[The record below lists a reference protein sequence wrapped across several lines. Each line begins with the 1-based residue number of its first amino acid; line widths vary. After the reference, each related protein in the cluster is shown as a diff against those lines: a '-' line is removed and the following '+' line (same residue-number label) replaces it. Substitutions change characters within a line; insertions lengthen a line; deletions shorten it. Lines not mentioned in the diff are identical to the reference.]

1 MNKIKL
7 FVIALVA
14 MCGFSAC
21 EKDCDHNFIEV
32 DYNKALVG
40 TWTCLQNGYAE
51 ALVISADGSAVSTGI
66 EDGEYWEGIKGNI
79 KTINNKMTMT
89 FEDGDNWEGR
99 FEMLSGEAFTIF
111 EEDGETFT
119 YRYCEEDLSDEIVG
133 MWVCNDGL
141 PGVENDMGI
150 KTFTENGKMA
160 LTTPTSE
167 FISKDFVNVE
177 SDYKVVGNLLFMMLP
192 KQNVAEGKAPY
203 LVSELTYIPNG
214 TSLGDILVETSY
226 VTFNDG
232 DVIYSISSWLRI
244 KQGLDLPGQ
253 KYDYIKTFVSNVK
266 GEDKDIE
273 FMGYTF
279 NFAKMDGSGL
289 DKMLKAILFNVEF
302 QSADTLCYSYQ
313 YNNNVETF
321 KAPIEVDGNKMTIKM
336 SKKVSTLKDVVLY
349 TFQDADCSQ
358 MHFYM
363 HKTAFVNFYTNM
375 QAMLLAGTDEQFDI
389 TDAEAVNAIYN
400 TINDAVETINLSLV
414 MSKSAKAN

>member
-1 MNKIKL
+1 MKKIKL

-21 EKDCDHNFIEV
+21 SEDCDHNFIEY
-32 DYNKALVG
+32 DYSKDLVG

-111 EEDGETFT
+111 EENGETFT
-119 YRYCEEDLSDEIVG
+119 YNYCANDLSDEVVG
-133 MWVCNDGL
+133 MWVCNDSWTDDIAVQTYSNDGKSTITTAVGL
-141 PGVENDMGI
+141 VTDNSLVNQESEYKVIGDLVFRKIPAEDNFRYIVARIVYTPDATEMGDVMTHMMYI
-150 KTFTENGKMA
+150 PSENG
-160 LTTPTSE
+160 
-167 FISKDFVNVE
+167 
-177 SDYKVVGNLLFMMLP
+177 
-192 KQNVAEGKAPY
+192 
-203 LVSELTYIPNG
+203 
-214 TSLGDILVETSY
+214 
-226 VTFNDG
+226 
-232 DVIYSISSWLRI
+232 VIENIGSWLRI
-244 KQGLDLPGQ
+244 KQSLDLPGQ

-336 SKKVSTLKDVVLY
+336 SKKVPTLKDVVLY

-389 TDAEAVNAIYN
+389 TDANAVNAIYN

>member
-1 MNKIKL
+1 MIL
-7 FVIALVA
+7 ALVA

-21 EKDCDHNFIEV
+21 SEDCDHNFIEV

-40 TWTCLQNGYAE
+40 TWTCFQNGYAD

-66 EDGEYWEGIKGNI
+66 EDGEYWEDVRGNI

-111 EEDGETFT
+111 EENGETFT
-119 YRYCEEDLSDEIVG
+119 YRFCKEDLSKEIVG
-133 MWVCNDGL
+133 MWISMDKAFGNEEESV
-141 PGVENDMGI
+141 I
-150 KTFTENGKMA
+150 IFTYDENGKTYFTGFAPEIDGYFTQAESNYKIIGDLKISSVEGDSNM
-160 LTTPTSE
+160 PTKYM
-167 FISKDFVNVE
+167 INRI
-177 SDYKVVGNLLFMMLP
+177 NI
-192 KQNVAEGKAPY
+192 
-203 LVSELTYIPNG
+203 IPNG
-214 TSLGDILVETSY
+214 TEYGDIMTTHDMTY
-226 VTFNDG
+226 GTTPTF
-232 DVIYSISSWLRI
+232 LRI
-244 KQGLDLPGQ
+244 RQSLDLPGQ
-253 KYDYIKTFVSNVK
+253 KYDYIKTYVSNVK

-321 KAPIEVDGNKMTIKM
+321 KAPIEVEGNKMTIKM
-336 SKKVSTLKDVVLY
+336 SKKVPTLKDVVLY

-389 TDAEAVNAIYN
+389 TDANAVNAIYN
-400 TINDAVETINLSLV
+400 TINDAVETINVSLV